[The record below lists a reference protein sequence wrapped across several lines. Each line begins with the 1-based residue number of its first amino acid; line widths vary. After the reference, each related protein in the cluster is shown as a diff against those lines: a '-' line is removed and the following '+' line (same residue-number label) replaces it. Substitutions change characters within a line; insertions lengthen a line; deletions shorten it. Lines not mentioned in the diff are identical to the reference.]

1 MLAKCINELDQSDFI
16 INLPSGVCL
25 VPGDGLTHGGDLF
38 EIRRSHFNDDTGIL
52 EFDVKMLAKKDDIG
66 IPRLNNDTLPFT
78 VYQEVVNLVKSGQKL
93 QAVKCIKDNTG
104 CGLKEAK
111 DYVDQLNLP

>member
-1 MLAKCINELDQSDFI
+1 MLVKCINEFDQSDFI

-38 EIRRSHFNDDTGIL
+38 EIKRSHFNDDTGIL
-52 EFDVKMLAKKDDIG
+52 EFGVKMLAKKDDGG
-66 IPRLNNDTLPFT
+66 IPRLNDDALPFA
-78 VYQEVVNLVKSGQKL
+78 VYQEVIKLVRSGQKL

-104 CGLKEAK
+104 CSLKGAK
-111 DYVDQLNLP
+111 DYVDQINLP